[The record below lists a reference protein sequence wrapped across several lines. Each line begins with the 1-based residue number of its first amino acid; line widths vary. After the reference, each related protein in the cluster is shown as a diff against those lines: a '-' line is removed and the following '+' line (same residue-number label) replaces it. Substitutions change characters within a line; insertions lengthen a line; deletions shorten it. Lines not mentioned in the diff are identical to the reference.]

1 MNEIVGRSIIRK
13 DAPEMEFC
21 VPEYDPTCQPVSIY
35 MMLPKAGNRIL
46 SPRYRHP
53 IPHRVR
59 NDLPLGQDQNWPET
73 SIQPHNSDRM
83 ASSGSKILAPRKA
96 VERVDLLVSPFC
108 PNYMLNIS
116 FESILKMSYSNFNII
131 ILFFL

>member
-1 MNEIVGRSIIRK
+1 MGRGKGVLER
-13 DAPEMEFC
+13 EFC
-21 VPEYDPTCQPVSIY
+21 VPEYDPTCRPVLKY
-35 MMLPKAGNRIL
+35 TKRLTVGNRIL